1 MSKKEIIV
9 KYLGETPVEVPSSY
23 EDFIKLIVST
33 FFITDKMKQ
42 SMSIIY
48 FDDENY
54 ENILYPDNYSD
65 AIEEAKEFVIQ
76 FQEEESQSKPVVNS
90 SNVEKL
96 QNKVIEKMK
105 SVEDDINEYKQKL
118 VESCKKAVE
127 KKLEE
132 VDKKH
137 QEEIKQLIDFY
148 EKKLNNIKNRV
159 NEETQTIV
167 NDIQNKSTTSM
178 TEQLDQYKRDIEK
191 EMESLIKEKIKYMET
206 IEGEINF
213 SELEKKQ
220 KEVGQVVDNNKQILE
235 KNK

>member
-1 MSKKEIIV
+1 MSKKEIII

-132 VDKKH
+132 VDKQH

-167 NDIQNKSTTSM
+167 NDIQNKSTSSM

-220 KEVGQVVDNNKQILE
+220 EEVGQVVDNNKQILE

>member
-132 VDKKH
+132 VDKQH

>member
-132 VDKKH
+132 VDKQH

-148 EKKLNNIKNRV
+148 EKKLNNIKNKV

-167 NDIQNKSTTSM
+167 NDIQNKSTSSM

>member
-167 NDIQNKSTTSM
+167 NDIQNKSTSSM

>member
-1 MSKKEIIV
+1 MSRREIIV
-9 KYLGETPVEVPSSY
+9 KYLGETPVEVPSTY

-54 ENILYPDNYSD
+54 ENILDPDNYSD

-76 FQEEESQSKPVVNS
+76 FQEEESPSKPVVNS
-90 SNVEKL
+90 SNIDKL

-127 KKLEE
+127 KRLEE
-132 VDKKH
+132 VDKQH
-137 QEEIKQLIDFY
+137 QEEIKKLIDFY

-159 NEETQTIV
+159 NEGTQKLV

-178 TEQLDQYKRDIEK
+178 AEQLDQYKRDIET
-191 EMESLIKEKIKYMET
+191 EMENLIKEKIKYMENKA
-206 IEGEINF
+206 GEIDF

>member
-1 MSKKEIIV
+1 MSKKEIII

>member
-132 VDKKH
+132 VDKQH

-148 EKKLNNIKNRV
+148 EKKLNNIKNKV

-167 NDIQNKSTTSM
+167 NDIQNKSTSSM

-191 EMESLIKEKIKYMET
+191 EMESLIKEKIKYMEA

>member
-132 VDKKH
+132 VDKQH

-220 KEVGQVVDNNKQILE
+220 EEVGQVVDNNKQILE

>member
-191 EMESLIKEKIKYMET
+191 EMESLIKEKIKYMEA

>member
-1 MSKKEIIV
+1 MSKKQINI
-9 KYLGETPVEVPSSY
+9 KYLGRDTPVEVPSTY
-23 EDFIKLIVST
+23 EDFMKLIVST

-48 FDDENY
+48 FDEEDY
-54 ENILYPDNYSD
+54 ENILDPDNYSD
-65 AIEEAKEFVIQ
+65 AIDEAKYFVIQ
-76 FQEEESQSKPVVNS
+76 FKEEESPSKPVVNS

-96 QNKVIEKMK
+96 QNKVLEKMK

-132 VDKKH
+132 VDKQH
-137 QEEIKQLIDFY
+137 QEEIKQLMDFY
-148 EKKLNNIKNRV
+148 EKKLNNIKNRAS
-159 NEETQTIV
+159 EETQNIV
-167 NDIQNKSTTSM
+167 NEIQNKSTVSM
-178 TEQLDQYKRDIEK
+178 NEHLDQYKRDIEK
-191 EMESLIKEKIKYMET
+191 EMENLIKEKMKYLET
-206 IEGEINF
+206 KASEIDF

-235 KNK
+235 KK

>member
-1 MSKKEIIV
+1 MSRREIIV
-9 KYLGETPVEVPSSY
+9 KYLGETPVEVPSTY

-54 ENILYPDNYSD
+54 ENILDPDNYSD

-76 FQEEESQSKPVVNS
+76 FQEEESPSKPVVNS
-90 SNVEKL
+90 SNVDKL

-127 KKLEE
+127 KRLEE
-132 VDKKH
+132 VDKQH
-137 QEEIKQLIDFY
+137 QEEIKKLIDFY

-159 NEETQTIV
+159 NEGTQKLV

-178 TEQLDQYKRDIEK
+178 AEQLDQYKRDIET
-191 EMESLIKEKIKYMET
+191 EMENLIKEKIKYMENKA
-206 IEGEINF
+206 GEIDF

>member
-132 VDKKH
+132 VDKQH

-148 EKKLNNIKNRV
+148 EKKLNNIKNKV

>member
-1 MSKKEIIV
+1 M
-9 KYLGETPVEVPSSY
+9 
-23 EDFIKLIVST
+23 
-33 FFITDKMKQ
+33 DKQ
-42 SMSIIY
+42 
-48 FDDENY
+48 
-54 ENILYPDNYSD
+54 
-65 AIEEAKEFVIQ
+65 
-76 FQEEESQSKPVVNS
+76 
-90 SNVEKL
+90 
-96 QNKVIEKMK
+96 
-105 SVEDDINEYKQKL
+105 
-118 VESCKKAVE
+118 
-127 KKLEE
+127 
-132 VDKKH
+132 H

>member
-90 SNVEKL
+90 SNVETL

>member
-132 VDKKH
+132 VDKQH

-167 NDIQNKSTTSM
+167 NDIQNKSTSSM

-220 KEVGQVVDNNKQILE
+220 EEVGQVVDNNKQILE

>member
-1 MSKKEIIV
+1 MSKREIIV
-9 KYLGETPVEVPSSY
+9 KYLGETPVEVPSTY

-48 FDDENY
+48 FDDEGY

-65 AIEEAKEFVIQ
+65 AIEEAREFVIQ
-76 FQEEESQSKPVVNS
+76 FQEEESPSRPVVNS

-118 VESCKKAVE
+118 VESCKQAVE

-132 VDKKH
+132 VDKQH
-137 QEEIKQLIDFY
+137 QEEIKQLTDFY
-148 EKKLNNIKNRV
+148 ENKLNNIKNRV

-191 EMESLIKEKIKYMET
+191 EMESLIKEKIKYMQT
-206 IEGEINF
+206 KADEIDF

>member
-132 VDKKH
+132 VDKQH

-167 NDIQNKSTTSM
+167 NDIQNKSTSSM

>member
-1 MSKKEIIV
+1 MSKKEIII

-90 SNVEKL
+90 SNVETL

-132 VDKKH
+132 VDKQH

>member
-1 MSKKEIIV
+1 MSKKEIII

-167 NDIQNKSTTSM
+167 NDIQNKSTSSM

-220 KEVGQVVDNNKQILE
+220 EEVGQVVDNNKQILE

>member
-132 VDKKH
+132 VDKQH

-191 EMESLIKEKIKYMET
+191 EMESLIKEKIKYMEA

-213 SELEKKQ
+213 YKMKKKQ

>member
-1 MSKKEIIV
+1 M
-9 KYLGETPVEVPSSY
+9 
-23 EDFIKLIVST
+23 
-33 FFITDKMKQ
+33 DKQ
-42 SMSIIY
+42 
-48 FDDENY
+48 
-54 ENILYPDNYSD
+54 
-65 AIEEAKEFVIQ
+65 
-76 FQEEESQSKPVVNS
+76 
-90 SNVEKL
+90 
-96 QNKVIEKMK
+96 
-105 SVEDDINEYKQKL
+105 
-118 VESCKKAVE
+118 
-127 KKLEE
+127 
-132 VDKKH
+132 H

-191 EMESLIKEKIKYMET
+191 ELESLIKEKIKYMET

>member
-132 VDKKH
+132 VDKQH

-148 EKKLNNIKNRV
+148 EKKLNNIKNKV

-191 EMESLIKEKIKYMET
+191 EMESLIKEKIKYMEA

>member
-1 MSKKEIIV
+1 
-9 KYLGETPVEVPSSY
+9 
-23 EDFIKLIVST
+23 
-33 FFITDKMKQ
+33 
-42 SMSIIY
+42 MSIIY

-132 VDKKH
+132 VDKQH

>member
-1 MSKKEIIV
+1 MSNREIIV
-9 KYLGETPVEVPSSY
+9 KYLGETPVEVPSTY

-48 FDDENY
+48 FDDEGY

-65 AIEEAKEFVIQ
+65 AIEEAREFVIQ
-76 FQEEESQSKPVVNS
+76 FQEEESPSRPVVNS

-118 VESCKKAVE
+118 VESCKQAVE

-132 VDKKH
+132 VDKQH
-137 QEEIKQLIDFY
+137 QEEIKQLTDFY
-148 EKKLNNIKNRV
+148 ENKLNNIKNRV

-191 EMESLIKEKIKYMET
+191 EMESLIKEKIKYMQT
-206 IEGEINF
+206 KADEIDF

>member
-127 KKLEE
+127 KK
-132 VDKKH
+132 
-137 QEEIKQLIDFY
+137 I
-148 EKKLNNIKNRV
+148 
-159 NEETQTIV
+159 
-167 NDIQNKSTTSM
+167 
-178 TEQLDQYKRDIEK
+178 
-191 EMESLIKEKIKYMET
+191 
-206 IEGEINF
+206 G
-213 SELEKKQ
+213 
-220 KEVGQVVDNNKQILE
+220 GGG
-235 KNK
+235 

>member
-90 SNVEKL
+90 SNVETL

-132 VDKKH
+132 VDKQH

-191 EMESLIKEKIKYMET
+191 EMESLIKEKIKYMEA

>member
-191 EMESLIKEKIKYMET
+191 EMEILIKEKIKYMET

>member
-132 VDKKH
+132 VDKQH

-148 EKKLNNIKNRV
+148 EKKLNNIKNKV

-167 NDIQNKSTTSM
+167 NDIQNKSTSSM

-220 KEVGQVVDNNKQILE
+220 EEVGQVVDNNKQILE

>member
-1 MSKKEIIV
+1 MSKKEIII

-167 NDIQNKSTTSM
+167 NDIQNKSTSSM

>member
-90 SNVEKL
+90 SNVETL

-132 VDKKH
+132 VDKQH

>member
-1 MSKKEIIV
+1 MSRREIIV
-9 KYLGETPVEVPSSY
+9 KYLGETPVEVPSTY

-54 ENILYPDNYSD
+54 ENILDPDNYSD

-76 FQEEESQSKPVVNS
+76 FQEEESPSKPVVNS
-90 SNVEKL
+90 SNIDKL

-127 KKLEE
+127 KRLEE
-132 VDKKH
+132 VDKQH
-137 QEEIKQLIDFY
+137 QEEIKKLIDFY

-159 NEETQTIV
+159 NEGTQKLV

-178 TEQLDQYKRDIEK
+178 AEQLDQYKRDIET
-191 EMESLIKEKIKYMET
+191 EMENLIKEKIKYLENKA
-206 IEGEINF
+206 GEIDF